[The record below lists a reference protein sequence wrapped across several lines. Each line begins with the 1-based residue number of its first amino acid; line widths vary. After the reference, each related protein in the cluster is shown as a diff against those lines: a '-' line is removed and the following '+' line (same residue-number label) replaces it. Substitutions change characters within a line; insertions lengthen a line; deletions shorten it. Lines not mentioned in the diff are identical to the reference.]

1 MATPARRTTASRSPA
16 PRHAKAGPRFAIVH
30 AAWHADI
37 VARAVQGFIA
47 EMGRQGIAPDA
58 IDAFEVPGAFEIP
71 LLARRLARS
80 GRYAA
85 LAGCA
90 FVVDGGIYRHDFV
103 AGTVVDALMQV
114 QLETDVP
121 LMSVVL
127 TPHHFH
133 AGPEHQA
140 FFAEHFVHKGGEAAR
155 ACLQAVAALRAL
167 PA

>member
-1 MATPARRTTASRSPA
+1 MATPIRRSKAGSVPTRASRSS
-16 PRHAKAGPRFAIVH
+16 RRFAFIH

-37 VARAVQGFIA
+37 VGRGCQGFIA
-47 EMGRQGIAPDA
+47 EMERLGVGRDD
-58 IDAFEVPGAFEIP
+58 IDLFEVPGAFEIP

-90 FVVDGGIYRHDFV
+90 LVVDGGIYRHDFV
-103 AGTVVDALMQV
+103 ASTVVGALMQV

-133 AGPEHQA
+133 ANDEHQK
-140 FFAEHFVHKGGEAAR
+140 FFADHFVLKGAEAAR
-155 ACLQAVAALRAL
+155 ACLHSVSALQALGN
-167 PA
+167 

>member
-1 MATPARRTTASRSPA
+1 MATPKRLP
-16 PRHAKAGPRFAIVH
+16 KAGSIPRRSTRKDPRFAFIH

-37 VARAVQGFIA
+37 VGRGCQGFLG
-47 EMGRQGIAPDA
+47 EMERLGVGRGDV
-58 IDAFEVPGAFEIP
+58 DLFEVPGAFEIP

-103 AGTVVDALMQV
+103 ASTVVGALMQV

-133 AGPEHQA
+133 ANDEHQK
-140 FFAEHFVHKGGEAAR
+140 FFSDHFLLKGAEAAR
-155 ACLQAVAALRAL
+155 ACLQSVAALRSL
-167 PA
+167 GS